1 MAFVISPYSIIL
13 EERYAPDD
21 VVYIADI
28 DEMGI
33 VDDILYLETNEV
45 VLAIDMGET
54 IILAPID
61 DPYIINLEDG
71 I

>member
-1 MAFVISPYSIIL
+1 MAFVISPYSIVV
-13 EERYAPDD
+13 EDKYSPDD
-21 VVYIADI
+21 VVYIVDSDKI
-28 DEMGI
+28 GI
-33 VDDILYLETNEV
+33 VDDILYLDTNEV

-61 DPYIINLEDG
+61 DPYIINLDYG

>member
-1 MAFVISPYSIIL
+1 MAFVISPYSIVV
-13 EERYAPDD
+13 EDKYSPDD
-21 VVYIADI
+21 VVYIYDMDKI
-28 DEMGI
+28 GI
-33 VDDILYLETNEV
+33 IDDILYLDTNEV

-61 DPYIINLEDG
+61 DPYIINLDYG

>member
-1 MAFVISPYSIIL
+1 MAFVISPYSIVV
-13 EERYAPDD
+13 EDKYSPDD
-21 VVYIADI
+21 VVYIVDSDKI
-28 DEMGI
+28 GI
-33 VDDILYLETNEV
+33 VDEILYLDTNEV

-61 DPYIINLEDG
+61 DPYIINLDYG